1 MARVEREDGGKRMQL
16 DHQHRYPQ
24 YSHQPPS
31 APAIPQPPALAP
43 GTPLAQGRYL
53 IQGYIGGGG
62 FGHIYRAQDTMLHH
76 YRALKEA
83 FSSDPYARR
92 QFQLEAEFLLNV
104 RHPNLVS
111 AYAIFEENSRL
122 YLVMDYVDGLT
133 LEDIAINHI
142 RRTGRPLDEAQVL
155 DWIIPICNAATAL
168 HHQPVP
174 IIHRDIKPA
183 NIKLSVSTGEPMLMD
198 LGLAKLYERGTQTIG
213 AALAF
218 TPGYAPPEQYQAVG
232 ATDQRTDVYGLG
244 ATLYYLLTGYQP
256 TEAPA
261 RLSAQ
266 ALRTPVMLN
275 SALSRQ
281 TNAIVL
287 QAMELD
293 PAARQQTAAELT
305 EALTVARRALMPPG
319 AFSGP
324 RVPRQARSPRR
335 TDSGGWVC
343 ISCGTRNHAT
353 GRFCQQCG
361 QPSGLPE
368 SVEPDS
374 ERRIVVAASAQVA
387 AMPSP
392 VDSSV
397 SSLPAAPSA
406 PSDPQWSGK
415 PSLAAGAPASPAPP
429 RVALPP
435 PYQEEAA
442 PLAHPTPT
450 GLPPVSPTPLRMPWS
465 RRLHTPASQ
474 REAWASILA
483 LLAVVCVT
491 ISLTGFLARPMLLF
505 AIPAL
510 GLGYWCL
517 RQRQIQIEFRW
528 LALGAFGI
536 GAVWVLFWIVLLL
549 TGHF

>member
-1 MARVEREDGGKRMQL
+1 MEREDGDKRMQL

-24 YSHQPPS
+24 YPQQARL

-43 GTPLAQGRYL
+43 GTLLAQGRYL

-76 YRALKEA
+76 CRAVKEA
-83 FSSDPYARR
+83 FSSDLHARR

-104 RHPNLVS
+104 RHSNLVS
-111 AYAIFEENSRL
+111 AYAVFEENSRL

-142 RRTGRPLDEAQVL
+142 RKTGRPLNEAQVL
-155 DWIIPICNAATAL
+155 DWIIPICDAATAL
-168 HHQPVP
+168 HRQPVP

-183 NIKLSVSTGEPMLMD
+183 NIKLSISTGKPVLMD
-198 LGLAKLYERGTQTIG
+198 LGLAKLYERGTHTIG

-218 TPGYAPPEQYQAVG
+218 TPGYAPPEQYQAAG

-266 ALRTPVMLN
+266 ALRAPIVLN
-275 SALSRQ
+275 PAVSKR
-281 TNAIVL
+281 TNANVL
-287 QAMELD
+287 RAMELD
-293 PAARQQTAAELT
+293 PAARQQTASELA
-305 EALTVARRALMPPG
+305 EALTAAHRALVPLG

-324 RVPRQARSPRR
+324 QVPRRAVSPRR
-335 TDSGGWVC
+335 TDSGGWFCV
-343 ISCGTRNHAT
+343 SCGTRNRAN

-361 QPSGLPE
+361 MPSGLSE
-368 SVEPDS
+368 HIEPDN
-374 ERRIVVAASAQVA
+374 EQGVIVAAPAETALPPSSLASSA
-387 AMPSP
+387 SP
-392 VDSSV
+392 VSD
-397 SSLPAAPSA
+397 AAPIFPPADGTPTTPASHRVVL
-406 PSDPQWSGK
+406 PRHPETG
-415 PSLAAGAPASPAPP
+415 PSLAN
-429 RVALPP
+429 
-435 PYQEEAA
+435 A
-442 PLAHPTPT
+442 PLARPAPA

-465 RRLHTPASQ
+465 MRLYTPASQ
-474 REAWASILA
+474 REAWGSIFA

-505 AIPAL
+505 VIPTL
-510 GLGYWCL
+510 VLGYWCL
-517 RQRQIQIEFRW
+517 RQRQVQMEFRW
-528 LALGAFGI
+528 LAAGALGISVF
-536 GAVWVLFWIVLLL
+536 WVFFWVVLLL
-549 TGHF
+549 AGHF